1 MTSRSPTFPAAG
13 GSADAA
19 PADARVES
27 ARVEKEA
34 VAWFTRMNGRPSSAD
49 RQDFANWLAA
59 PAHADAYADVR
70 AFWDQLGPL
79 SADLSSPL
87 PGPETG
93 VLAGPLARIEDIRRK
108 RRMGKAASGIALGL
122 AALLL
127 GGWLWLDHPHLL
139 QDLAADHVAPRG
151 QMRTV
156 ALADGSTV
164 LLDADS
170 AIDVTLSLKARR
182 VNLLRGTAFFQVQK
196 GPVPFIV
203 EARNGEARVLGTT
216 FEVAAHESDAE
227 GVTVTLATGSLKVD
241 LTDRTQDVLLK
252 PGESVDYGAAGLG
265 PLRQVDVDEAMAWRT
280 GRYIFTNAR
289 LADVLERIG
298 RYRDGRIVLLSS
310 TLADM
315 RVSGNISLR
324 DTDAALAAVRATVG
338 FPMHSLGKVT
348 VIGP

>member
-1 MTSRSPTFPAAG
+1 MTSRTDPFPAAG
-13 GSADAA
+13 RRAQPA
-19 PADARVES
+19 PADT
-27 ARVEKEA
+27 RVEKEA
-34 VAWFTRMNGRPSSAD
+34 VAWFTRMNGRPSAAD
-49 RQDFANWLAA
+49 RQDFATWLAAA

-79 SADLSSPL
+79 SGQMPDAL
-87 PGPETG
+87 PEPETG
-93 VLAGPLARIEDIRRK
+93 ALAGPLARIDAIRRK
-108 RRMGKAASGIALGL
+108 RRMGKTASGIALGL

-139 QDLAADHVAPRG
+139 QDLSADYVAPRG
-151 QMRTV
+151 QMRSV
-156 ALADGSTV
+156 DLADGSTV

-170 AIDVTLSLKARR
+170 AIDVKLSLKARR
-182 VNLLRGTAFFQVQK
+182 VSLLRGTAFFHVK
-196 GPVPFIV
+196 PGPVPFIV

-216 FEVAAHESDAE
+216 FEVAAHESE
-227 GVTVTLATGSLKVD
+227 GVTVTLASGSLKVD
-241 LTDRTQDVLLK
+241 LTDRPQDVLLK

-265 PLRQVDVDEAMAWRT
+265 PLRQVDVEEAMAWRT
-280 GRYIFTNAR
+280 GRYIFTNVR

-310 TLADM
+310 TLGHM

-324 DTDAALAAVRATVG
+324 DTDAALAAVRSTVG
-338 FPMHSLGKVT
+338 FPLHSLGKVT